1 MSFKKLS
8 SVELAE
14 LTDKE
19 RELYQAE
26 LMSREPF
33 DHNHYVERAK
43 IEERKPNKP
52 AFRPKP
58 LDDEKPEEGYSI
70 LAIIPSEYSELD
82 GMSPAAITTMIKEQ
96 IASNDEHTQGV
107 VGSKPALEPHVYE
120 GTLNGVPGYKPMVM
134 KYFTIEPE
142 NVGFKI
148 LDIEA
153 SNLGVRVSFVPHG
166 PKAGIVQS
174 WIDNRDISFRLYPRI
189 GKTPSGEPTFIVFD
203 MDYELLLP

>member
-14 LTDKE
+14 LSDKE
-19 RELYQAE
+19 REMYQAE

-33 DHNHYVERAK
+33 DPNHYVERAK

-52 AFRPKP
+52 TFRPKP

-70 LAIIPSEYSELD
+70 LAIIPSEYYALD
-82 GMSPAAITTMIKEQ
+82 GMSPAQIATMIKEQ
-96 IASNDEHTQGV
+96 IASNDEHTLGI

-134 KYFTIEPE
+134 KFFTIEPE
-142 NVGFKI
+142 DVGFKI
-148 LDIEA
+148 IDIEA

-166 PKAGIVQS
+166 PKADIVQG

-189 GKTPSGEPTFIVFD
+189 GKMPNGEPTFIVFD